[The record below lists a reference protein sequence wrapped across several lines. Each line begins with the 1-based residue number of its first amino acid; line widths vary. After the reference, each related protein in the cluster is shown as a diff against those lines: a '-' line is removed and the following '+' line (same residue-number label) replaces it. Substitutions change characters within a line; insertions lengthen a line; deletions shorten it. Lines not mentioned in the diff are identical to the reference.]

1 MNLVVNNTRSSQ
13 SWKMPFNRSYPRAAM
28 YWLGVLAAMLM
39 MRDIN
44 RFHAGDLVQL
54 AVFTPLAVWVLA
66 ELSRQLR
73 RHANSVSVAMAP
85 DLEFSSRGML
95 ALHAI
100 RSLLIVTELATALAM
115 AAMVVYVV
123 RHF

>member
-1 MNLVVNNTRSSQ
+1 MNLVVNNTRSSR
-13 SWKMPFNRSYPRAAM
+13 SWQMPFNRSYPRAAM

-39 MRDIN
+39 TRDIN

-54 AVFTPLAVWVLA
+54 AVLTPPAVWVLA

-73 RHANSVSVAMAP
+73 RHANSASLEAAP
-85 DLEFSSRGML
+85 DLEFSSRGLL

-100 RSLLIVTELATALAM
+100 RSLLIVTELATALAL
-115 AAMVVYVV
+115 AAMLVYVV
-123 RHF
+123 RPF